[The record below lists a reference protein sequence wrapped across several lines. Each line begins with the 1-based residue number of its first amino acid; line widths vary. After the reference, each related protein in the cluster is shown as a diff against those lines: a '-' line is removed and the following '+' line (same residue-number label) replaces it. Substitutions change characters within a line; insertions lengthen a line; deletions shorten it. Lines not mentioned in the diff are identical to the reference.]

1 MDESMAA
8 QVKQEND
15 FLQTHTVLEMLE
27 CLNSDAMAAKRVACY
42 YALVPYGDPYDYAAP
57 DLLAA
62 WYPRNIRIYHNIVKL
77 IPSPND
83 RILVST
89 APVTSDGYSKTR
101 PMTRP

>member
-1 MDESMAA
+1 
-8 QVKQEND
+8 
-15 FLQTHTVLEMLE
+15 MLE